1 MYVIREIFY
10 SDKARN
16 LPMLS
21 VKISPILARK
31 VCVCVSREIFYTDK
45 NLQEID
51 GFIGELFVL
60 AVKFSSAR
68 KCTFLKTAEL
78 SSMGL

>member
-1 MYVIREIFY
+1 MCVIREIFY

-31 VCVCVSREIFYTDK
+31 VCVSREIFYTDK